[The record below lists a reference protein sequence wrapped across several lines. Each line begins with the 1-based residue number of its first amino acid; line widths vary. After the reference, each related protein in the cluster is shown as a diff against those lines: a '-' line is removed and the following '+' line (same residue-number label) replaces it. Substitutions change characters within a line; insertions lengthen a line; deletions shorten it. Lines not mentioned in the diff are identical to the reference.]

1 MVISSLILCI
11 QIVCEFDFFIKLLII
26 LKFSQHHWIVKVWS
40 NCFLLLFLKLFV
52 ARSLLETYVMRDGSD
67 FPHKLFPSFIYSTKS
82 RSLLNSPII
91 KKIYYLKLLFSFLTF
106 FRLSHMYILCWEL
119 ISWKKV
125 LLLFVCFPLQKKLD
139 RSSYY
144 VTMTHYVVILI
155 LFLFTFV
162 ANVQDLEWDNF
173 LVLTMNRKGVTR
185 IYLPRA

>member
-1 MVISSLILCI
+1 MKQLFSFVIFEIICCTQFVGDLCY
-11 QIVCEFDFFIKLLII
+11 ERWFR
-26 LKFSQHHWIVKVWS
+26 FS
-40 NCFLLLFLKLFV
+40 
-52 ARSLLETYVMRDGSD
+52 TY
-67 FPHKLFPSFIYSTKS
+67 KLFPSFIYSTKS
-82 RSLLNSPII
+82 WSLLNSPII

-125 LLLFVCFPLQKKLD
+125 LLLFVCFTLQKKLD

-162 ANVQDLEWDNF
+162 VNVQDLEWDNF
-173 LVLTMNRKGVTR
+173 LVLTMNRKRVTR